1 MVLYSGIG
9 VNDLGNYQ
17 GCQYRTDRTNYVLV
31 ALARIGGYISL
42 CLPEECTEKD
52 LEKLLE
58 VHPAKHANQNPLNHT
73 NPFYYMH
80 NYTVVPTETDVLP
93 ITWVKDLNDGLYNHW
108 NPSRTLFTFIL
119 FFILAICLLGTSIDI
134 WAVHGRKVLADI
146 RKPKKPGRLLNP
158 SATPSSFEMRSDESP
173 PDEEADYVQPKYF
186 ESSYAG
192 KLLLCFSFYSNFQK
206 LFSSR
211 SGNAKDP
218 LESLNAVRVMSMGW
232 VIYGHVALIKLGVP
246 Q

>member
-1 MVLYSGIG
+1 MCI
-9 VNDLGNYQ
+9 
-17 GCQYRTDRTNYVLV
+17 
-31 ALARIGGYISL
+31 
-42 CLPEECTEKD
+42 PEECTEKD

-58 VHPAKHANQNPLNHT
+58 LPVNSNYKNPLNHT
-73 NPFYYMH
+73 NPFSYMT
-80 NYTVVPTETDVLP
+80 NYKFVPTENDVLP
-93 ITWVKDLNDGLYNHW
+93 ITWVKDRNDDLYNHW
-108 NPSRTLFTFIL
+108 NPCRTLFTFIL
-119 FFILAICLLGTSIDI
+119 FFILAICLLGTTIDV
-134 WAVHGRKVLADI
+134 WAVHGRKVVADI

-158 SATPSSFEMRSDESP
+158 SATPSIEMRSDESP
-173 PDEEADYVQPKYF
+173 PDEEADCVQPKYF
-186 ESSYAG
+186 ESTYAG
-192 KLLLCFSFYSNFQK
+192 KILLCFSFYSNFQK